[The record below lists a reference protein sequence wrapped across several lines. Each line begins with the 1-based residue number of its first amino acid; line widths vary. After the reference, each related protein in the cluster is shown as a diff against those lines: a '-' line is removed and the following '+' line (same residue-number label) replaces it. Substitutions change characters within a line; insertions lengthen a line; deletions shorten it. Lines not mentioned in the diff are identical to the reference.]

1 MRGIAAM
8 AFGISAHPYS
18 VAMRWQRN
26 QTKWQNFAT
35 TFFKKILTQPSHFLV
50 KACSHPAMY
59 ANPYTQRIVSGNSQK
74 SRGAPQ

>member
-8 AFGISAHPYS
+8 AFGTSAHPYS

-35 TFFKKILTQPSHFLV
+35 TFFKKSLDAISRFAA
-50 KACSHPAMY
+50 KGCSRMMCARVHA
-59 ANPYTQRIVSGNSQK
+59 T
-74 SRGAPQ
+74 